1 MADFTPRL
9 ENLAESLLQIA
20 EQGAVATADIVHKLN
35 KATEA
40 LVENAVLQG
49 ATVPDLDDAEDPV
62 VQEATPGR

>member
-1 MADFTPRL
+1 MADNTPRI
-9 ENLAESLLQIA
+9 ENLAEELLRLA
-20 EQGAVATADIVHKLN
+20 VQGAVATAAVVHTLN

-49 ATVPDLDDAEDPV
+49 AAVPDLDAAEDPV